1 MHLEAKRR
9 SQFSFLLSRKK
20 NKISCW
26 LLSPH
31 CILIFA
37 GRCVKNTE
45 LSLSIQANRQ
55 TKKWQKCI
63 PQHIIKERNITGE
76 TCSKLSPS
84 YTIIQFHGRSSSS
97 QLTKKMHYIGTHLK
111 KHCACMQGEI
121 EFLVMIKGLVYVTTP
136 YLYETS
142 HVRIYHSGD
151 QTTTASSSP
160 QYSQHRGSFK
170 VKEAYY

>member
-1 MHLEAKRR
+1 M
-9 SQFSFLLSRKK
+9 
-20 NKISCW
+20 
-26 LLSPH
+26 
-31 CILIFA
+31 
-37 GRCVKNTE
+37 T
-45 LSLSIQANRQ
+45 
-55 TKKWQKCI
+55 KCI
-63 PQHIIKERNITGE
+63 SQHIIKERNITGE
-76 TCSKLSPS
+76 TCSKLSRS

-142 HVRIYHSGD
+142 HDRIYHSGD

>member
-1 MHLEAKRR
+1 MTTVSKLYIH
-9 SQFSFLLSRKK
+9 
-20 NKISCW
+20 ICW
-26 LLSPH
+26 AL
-31 CILIFA
+31 CE
-37 GRCVKNTE
+37 KTE

-63 PQHIIKERNITGE
+63 SQHIIKERNITGE

-97 QLTKKMHYIGTHLK
+97 QLTKKMHYLGTHLK

-142 HVRIYHSGD
+142 HDRIYHSGD

>member
-1 MHLEAKRR
+1 M
-9 SQFSFLLSRKK
+9 KK
-20 NKISCW
+20 PSSVSASKPIDKQ
-26 LLSPH
+26 
-31 CILIFA
+31 
-37 GRCVKNTE
+37 KN
-45 LSLSIQANRQ
+45 A
-55 TKKWQKCI
+55 KCI
-63 PQHIIKERNITGE
+63 SQHIIKERNITGE

-142 HVRIYHSGD
+142 HDRNYHSGD